1 MALVGGNVVFTP
13 TANYNGPASFT
24 YTVSDGNGGTAT
36 ATVTVNVAAVNDAPL
51 NSVPGTQAIN
61 EDTTRVFSSANGNA
75 ITVADID
82 SSSLTTTLSAAN
94 GTLTLGS
101 TAGVTV
107 TTTAAAR

>member
-1 MALVGGNVVFTP
+1 M
-13 TANYNGPASFT
+13 
-24 YTVSDGNGGTAT
+24 
-36 ATVTVNVAAVNDAPL
+36 AAVNDAPL

-82 SSSLTTTLSAAN
+82 NGSLTTTLSAAN

-107 TTTAAAR
+107 TGNGSGTVTITGSAAAINTALNGTTFAPTANTAARRP